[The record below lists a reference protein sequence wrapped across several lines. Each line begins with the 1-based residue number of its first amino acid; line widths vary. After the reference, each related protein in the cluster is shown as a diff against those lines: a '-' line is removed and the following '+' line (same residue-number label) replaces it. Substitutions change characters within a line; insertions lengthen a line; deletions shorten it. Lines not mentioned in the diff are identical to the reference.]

1 MNPTVSVIV
10 PVYNVAQ
17 YLPQCLDSIVRQTY
31 AQLEILLVD
40 DGSTDGSGQLCDEW
54 AASDSRV
61 HVIHKANGG
70 LSDARNAALD
80 VMTGDLVLMVDGDDY
95 IAEDCVQTLVDVKG
109 RTGCDIAIGQWRVF
123 DDKDDNSA
131 IAQAPNGRDN
141 RITVFSRDEAVKRV
155 FYQDTLNNSAC
166 SRLFR
171 ADLFREI
178 RFPVGMLYEDMAVIY
193 PLLMQ
198 VRNVAFTTH
207 IVYHYRQHESSITGH
222 FTKQRTDVLDILEQ
236 LEGRVAREN
245 PQFLPAIQSRLLSA
259 SFNILL
265 LCPDEEQYKPV
276 VDRCWRN
283 ICRLRRVC
291 IFDKNVRLKNRLGII
306 ASWAGKELFLRS
318 FRGKM
323 LKKY

>member
-54 AASDSRV
+54 AARDSRV

-95 IAEDCVQTLVDVKG
+95 LQLDAIERLYNLMKNVDADV
-109 RTGCDIAIGQWRVF
+109 AIGNYREVYANEVYDITRATSLGPWRIY
-123 DDKDDNSA
+123 DSKGALQS
-131 IAQAPNGRDN
+131 I
-141 RITVFSRDEAVKRV
+141 
-155 FYQDTLNNSAC
+155 FYQHELTHSAWG
-166 SRLFR
+166 RLYKSHMFDGVR
-171 ADLFREI
+171 Y
-178 RFPVGMLYEDMAVIY
+178 PVGLLYEDLAIAYDLYSRCGKV
-193 PLLMQ
+193 
-198 VRNVAFTTH
+198 
-207 IVYHYRQHESSITGH
+207 VYADCRFYNYLQRSTSILGS
-222 FTKQRTDVLDILEQ
+222 FNIKRTDVLDILEQ

-291 IFDKNVRLKNRLGII
+291 IFDRNVRLKNRLGII
-306 ASWAGKELFLRS
+306 ASWAGKGLFLRT